1 MAGSDRD
8 AFHVK
13 NRTDVLR
20 MRAVHHERED
30 GGLVRRGTDD
40 AQTRYFRQTPRAVF
54 EQRVFMCGGGG
65 DADRIEPVDRRGATD
80 RTGHRSEET
89 TSKLQSLM
97 RHSYAVFDMT
107 KK

>member
-40 AQTRYFRQTPRAVF
+40 AQNRYFRQTPRAVF
-54 EQRVFMCGGGG
+54 EQRGLMCGGGG
-65 DADRIEPVDRRGATD
+65 EIGSASCGERVWSYVYFQVCMSTLNKNSSVPRSTTD
-80 RTGHRSEET
+80 T
-89 TSKLQSLM
+89 
-97 RHSYAVFDMT
+97 
-107 KK
+107 